1 MKVLDLLAK
10 TLEHESVWQL
20 LDHITVERLKESRE
34 LLIEDRDRLAE
45 KSDVRKLKPHEQA
58 DWNDTIILIAAFN
71 RVIEYYCPHYLDN

>member
-34 LLIEDRDRLAE
+34 LLIEERDELIKLASE
-45 KSDVRKLKPHEQA
+45 RELEPHKRA
-58 DWNDTIILIAAFN
+58 DWEDVVMLIAAFN
-71 RVIEYYCPHYLDN
+71 LVIEYYGGKV